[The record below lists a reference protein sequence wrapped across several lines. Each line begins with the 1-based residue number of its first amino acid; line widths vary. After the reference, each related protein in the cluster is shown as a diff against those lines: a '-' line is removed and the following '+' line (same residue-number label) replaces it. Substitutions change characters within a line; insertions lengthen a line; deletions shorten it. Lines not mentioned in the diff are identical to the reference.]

1 MAFDIR
7 LKKNFKL
14 FLSGPSGSGK
24 TTFIIDLIRNV
35 KEIAKD
41 PPEMIIYYL
50 KEWQSKFDDLSNK
63 LNVQF
68 FKEHDMIIEQV
79 SQLTGS
85 ALVIFDDMLNS
96 QNLKTIAKL
105 YTVHGR
111 HLDLS
116 LAFLSQRLF
125 KNDEFFRQISQNS
138 DYMIIFKNPR
148 NYQEIRNLAGQIT
161 PGTYELTKIYAHATR
176 NPYSYLFINLT
187 QEAVPQL
194 KYLSELFFNLGI
206 VKVFVISSC

>member
-41 PPEMIIYYL
+41 PPEMIIYYF

-138 DYMIIFKNPR
+138 DYMIIFKN
-148 NYQEIRNLAGQIT
+148 
-161 PGTYELTKIYAHATR
+161 
-176 NPYSYLFINLT
+176 
-187 QEAVPQL
+187 
-194 KYLSELFFNLGI
+194 
-206 VKVFVISSC
+206 

>member
-41 PPEMIIYYL
+41 PPEMIIYYF

-148 NYQEIRNLAGQIT
+148 NYQEIR
-161 PGTYELTKIYAHATR
+161 
-176 NPYSYLFINLT
+176 
-187 QEAVPQL
+187 
-194 KYLSELFFNLGI
+194 KY
-206 VKVFVISSC
+206 